1 MKHSQRKKEETLRTV
16 RLDQNITTANFSPK
30 KKTPVNVRLFT
41 TYPENHCIV
50 SLRTLRKRSWEQSL
64 FEITVQDSEQNWTK
78 CNHWSAKDGGSLLSF
93 ADGPK
98 ISGTA
103 VMLPLVCERRWKLAE
118 FCWWSEDLRY
128 CGSM

>member
-103 VMLPLVCERRWKLAE
+103 GPLPLVCEKTAAA
-118 FCWWSEDLRY
+118 C
-128 CGSM
+128 